1 MWKQYGDIEVF
12 SLENGMYIF
21 RFRDEV
27 TCEEVL
33 EAKLWHVANKPLI
46 LRKWQPGMQVL
57 KLTLSGVRKPLYAYK
72 ITEDQQ

>member
-57 KLTLSGVRKPLYAYK
+57 KLTLTFILIWIKLTHLPL
-72 ITEDQQ
+72 EF